1 MEWSDT
7 LQSLL
12 LLGGGAVA
20 LKILEYVWAIV
31 NKSLGRRR
39 NELDRLGSDFAL
51 AIVERDRQTYLKRKA
66 LEMVYVLRAMM
77 IQSGHWKQSDLPDP
91 PEE

>member
-7 LQSLL
+7 LQSLI
-12 LLGGGAVA
+12 LLGGGAVT
-20 LKILEYVWAIV
+20 LKVLEYGWAIL

-39 NELDRLGSDFAL
+39 NELDRLARDLAL
-51 AIVERDRQTYLKRKA
+51 AIADRDKQALLKLKYR
-66 LEMVYVLRAMM
+66 EMIYTLRGMM
-77 IQSGHWKQSDLPDP
+77 IKSGNWEIKDLPEE